1 MIKPEPP
8 KTTGIAGMV
17 LLLCGTAAGAGLGFD
32 ILNGGETRLGL
43 VAQPGAR
50 AVLGVGVA
58 VAVILVAHAL
68 RFVLGR
74 KITSHESPH
83 GGGDGNHP

>member
-1 MIKPEPP
+1 MIKPPPP

-32 ILNGGETRLGL
+32 VLNGNEARLGL

-74 KITSHESPH
+74 KITPQDTTQ